1 VGKQEEAGTHPWVAT
16 ACLNVARGGGATRD
30 RGRVVGGLGDEA
42 LQWRT
47 RPEEER
53 RRNNAR
59 RERWCYARLRMRR
72 RG

>member
-1 VGKQEEAGTHPWVAT
+1 VHPWVAT
-16 ACLNVARGGGATRD
+16 AHLKVAQGGRATCD
-30 RGRVVGGLGDEA
+30 RGREVGGLSDEA

-59 RERWCYARLRMRR
+59 GERWCYARLRMRR
-72 RG
+72 HG